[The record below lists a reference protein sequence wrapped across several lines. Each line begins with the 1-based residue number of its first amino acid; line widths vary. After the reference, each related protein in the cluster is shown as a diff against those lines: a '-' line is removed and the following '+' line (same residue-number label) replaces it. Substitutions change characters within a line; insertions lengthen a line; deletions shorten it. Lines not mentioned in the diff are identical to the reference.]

1 MEIFSPINLLQYFN
15 TSFSNSLG
23 LLIFRKIFNEMLL
36 KGYDIRLKILDIK
49 RIIAYSFF
57 LLINATACIHAITPY
72 TMYYTPVAMYK
83 MHSIQSQNVIF
94 VLY

>member
-23 LLIFRKIFNEMLL
+23 LFIFRKIFNEMLL

-57 LLINATACIHAITPY
+57 LLINATACIHAIAPY
-72 TMYYTPVAMYK
+72 SMYYTPVAMYK
-83 MHSIQSQNVIF
+83 MYFIQSQNVIF